1 MRLFDIITTEQ
12 IKKQFKTSNTDS
24 ELNEQLQI
32 LDYIDD
38 ESFKQGIQDVYK
50 RIYHPDV
57 DTVVSFINKCT
68 YIYIQHCFFYKLFI
82 ITV

>member
-38 ESFKQGIQDVYK
+38 ESFKQGIQDVYQ

-57 DTVVSFINKCT
+57 DTVVSFIKKNAHI
-68 YIYIQHCFFYKLFI
+68 YIYIQHCFFF
-82 ITV
+82 